1 VLADR
6 AGMMISPKAGAA
18 NGDFSQ
24 SPVCSGPYKFVQRVQ
39 QDRIVLERFPDYW
52 NKQAYS
58 FDRIVYFPI
67 PDTSVRLSNLRAGSL
82 DIVERIAPSDLST
95 ISRDTSLAV
104 LKTPGLGYMAIYIN
118 LANGDAAKTP
128 VGQDAR
134 VRQAFDLAID
144 RDAINQVVFEGL
156 YNVSN
161 QPFPPTSPFYSKT
174 VPAPKRDV
182 EKAKTLLKQ
191 AGVNSPLQVEL
202 MAGNSNTTQQVGQLI
217 QAMAGEAGFDVKL
230 RTTEY
235 ATLIK
240 EQQAGHFQLSLQ
252 AWSGRVDPDGNLHQ
266 FVTCKG
272 NLNDPKYCNPEVDRL
287 LNEAREAPDQAAR
300 IALYD
305 SAQKILTSDLPVI
318 YIYSEPRIFALTKK
332 IQGFTAHPDGMIR
345 LENVRFGR

>member
-1 VLADR
+1 
-6 AGMMISPKAGAA
+6 
-18 NGDFSQ
+18 
-24 SPVCSGPYKFVQRVQ
+24 
-39 QDRIVLERFPDYW
+39 
-52 NKQAYS
+52 
-58 FDRIVYFPI
+58 
-67 PDTSVRLSNLRAGSL
+67 
-82 DIVERIAPSDLST
+82 
-95 ISRDTSLAV
+95 
-104 LKTPGLGYMAIYIN
+104 
-118 LANGDAAKTP
+118 
-128 VGQDAR
+128 
-134 VRQAFDLAID
+134 
-144 RDAINQVVFEGL
+144 
-156 YNVSN
+156 
-161 QPFPPTSPFYSKT
+161 
-174 VPAPKRDV
+174 
-182 EKAKTLLKQ
+182 
-191 AGVNSPLQVEL
+191 
-202 MAGNSNTTQQVGQLI
+202 
-217 QAMAGEAGFDVKL
+217 MAGEAGFDVKL